1 MSRGQQA
8 FRNRQRTGSNIW
20 LKTTS
25 FIIAKRILGIY
36 TCPILTFTQRSI
48 VVTLYNGS
56 IGRKSI
62 IITVDPVIVKQRD
75 TLQRYVRSTVHAFRK
90 DNRMNIIAIKETKF
104 QRHFCLHLFRQS
116 GGTHNKLELLGQYVK
131 TRDLLFQLNITLE
144 ATTLAT
150 LQVMSSDPSRP
161 SSVQSGRISHP
172 GSQDALRSSLYRQQ
186 LRDQSLYQVC
196 ATKLALQL
204 PRLYDL
210 PYTTASFFRP
220 KLAFEPGQAY
230 PQ

>member
-36 TCPILTFTQRSI
+36 TCPILTITPRSI

-104 QRHFCLHLFRQS
+104 QRHFCFIFLGS
-116 GGTHNKLELLGQYVK
+116 LEELKTNWSCLGN
-131 TRDLLFQLNITLE
+131 T
-144 ATTLAT
+144 
-150 LQVMSSDPSRP
+150 
-161 SSVQSGRISHP
+161 
-172 GSQDALRSSLYRQQ
+172 
-186 LRDQSLYQVC
+186 
-196 ATKLALQL
+196 
-204 PRLYDL
+204 
-210 PYTTASFFRP
+210 
-220 KLAFEPGQAY
+220 
-230 PQ
+230 

>member
-36 TCPILTFTQRSI
+36 TCPILTITHQSI
-48 VVTLYNGS
+48 VVTLYSGF

-62 IITVDPVIVKQRD
+62 IITVDPVIVEKRD
-75 TLQRYVRSTVHAFRK
+75 TLPRYVTSIVHAFSK
-90 DNRMNIIAIKETKF
+90 DNLMKIIAIKETKF

-116 GGTHNKLELLGQYVK
+116 GETHVKLELLGQYVK
-131 TRDLLFQLNITLE
+131 TRDLLFQLNTTLA

-150 LQVMSSDPSRP
+150 LQIMSSDLSRP
-161 SSVQSGRISHP
+161 SSVQSGRVSHP
-172 GSQDALRSSLYRQQ
+172 GSQGALQSSLYRQQ

-196 ATKLALQL
+196 ATKLRQNYR
-204 PRLYDL
+204 PV
-210 PYTTASFFRP
+210 YTTSPIAGFQCHAIQNRS
-220 KLAFEPGQAY
+220 K
-230 PQ
+230 

>member
-1 MSRGQQA
+1 MNSKFLAPNKTSIWIYFFILLRLFAGNLLTQIILLQTYISRLVMLRGQWT

-48 VVTLYNGS
+48 VVMLYNGS

-104 QRHFCLHLFRQS
+104 QRHFCLHLFR
-116 GGTHNKLELLGQYVK
+116 
-131 TRDLLFQLNITLE
+131 
-144 ATTLAT
+144 
-150 LQVMSSDPSRP
+150 
-161 SSVQSGRISHP
+161 
-172 GSQDALRSSLYRQQ
+172 
-186 LRDQSLYQVC
+186 
-196 ATKLALQL
+196 
-204 PRLYDL
+204 
-210 PYTTASFFRP
+210 
-220 KLAFEPGQAY
+220 
-230 PQ
+230 

>member
-25 FIIAKRILGIY
+25 FIIAERILGIY
-36 TCPILTFTQRSI
+36 TCPILTITQRSI

-75 TLQRYVRSTVHAFRK
+75 TLQRYVTSIIHAFSK
-90 DNRMNIIAIKETKF
+90 DNVMKIIAIKETKF

-116 GGTHNKLELLGQYVK
+116 GETHDKLELLGQYVK
-131 TRDLLFQLNITLE
+131 TRDLLFQLNTTLE
-144 ATTLAT
+144 ATTQAT
-150 LQVMSSDPSRP
+150 LQIMSSDPSRP
-161 SSVQSGRISHP
+161 SSVQSGRTNHP
-172 GSQDALRSSLYRQQ
+172 GSQGALQSSLYRQQ

-196 ATKLALQL
+196 ATKLALL
-204 PRLYDL
+204 PPRLQDL
-210 PYTTASFFRP
+210 LFTTAAFFRP